1 MLVGREVVLG
11 GGQRCG
17 NSIHIS
23 DPEYDRASGR
33 AGQEECH
40 LGPIREGC
48 LGEEASEQDREK
60 RVRSWGTHH
69 RSFQKGRGGAC
80 RCYTEVSGAP
90 RGMCVHI
97 SGRGYLI

>member
-23 DPEYDRASGR
+23 DPEYDRAPGL
-33 AGQEECH
+33 AGQGECH

-60 RVRSWGTHH
+60 SRIWIGKFEKVRASQAEGTAQGKAQ
-69 RSFQKGRGGAC
+69 RRGG
-80 RCYTEVSGAP
+80 RDSGK
-90 RGMCVHI
+90 
-97 SGRGYLI
+97 

>member
-23 DPEYDRASGR
+23 DPEYNRASGL

-60 RVRSWGTHH
+60 SRIWMGEIEKVRASQAGGMAQGKAQ
-69 RSFQKGRGGAC
+69 RQGGRD
-80 RCYTEVSGAP
+80 S
-90 RGMCVHI
+90 
-97 SGRGYLI
+97 SK